1 MMLASGKVPNK
12 QVKLA
17 LQKRFKLCSSLP
29 QHVAGP
35 KKLLDYF
42 MEENLP
48 SAVKHRKT
56 FLP

>member
-35 KKLLDYF
+35 KKLLDYS